1 MRIAF
6 IFSQGIHYFYY
17 DRVVRSLLATGHEIR
32 IVCPANFALDR
43 NKSGRALAKLIEDE
57 PSVVLEDSITRRR
70 YGKIAG
76 FIRGLANY
84 AAFVRK
90 EHPTP
95 HLAVRWVR
103 KNLPESIVTLIQNP
117 IVLRMLATR
126 PARLLLAVIEALIP
140 PVPEIKT
147 WFLEH
152 QPEVVFASPYV
163 FTSDVEV
170 EYAKA
175 ARNLGISVVVAVL
188 SWDNLTSKGTFH
200 VKPDWLFVWNTN
212 LVEEAVEI
220 HDIIRDRIFISG
232 APVYDPWFEL
242 SPSQDRNA
250 FCKRAG
256 IDPAKPFILYLCSSK
271 GITEQEDQL
280 IKGILDQMA
289 GMESI
294 NRPSIVIRP
303 HPFTPLEISDL
314 ENEWIKVFPN
324 GGQRPDMDDA
334 RQLYYD
340 SLYFCDLVVGINTT
354 GFLEAAVV
362 DKPCLTLVT
371 PLTSSGQG
379 MRAHFKHLMDADF
392 IEVAN
397 SYSDLVAHV
406 KRILAGSDIKKKNRQ
421 LFVRDFIRPAGVG
434 IPAARVTEGAI
445 LAIGFGKSPEE
456 WHRYAHGD

>member
-17 DRVVRSLLATGHEIR
+17 DRVVRSLLANGHEIR
-32 IVCPANFALDR
+32 IVCPANFALDG
-43 NKSGRALAKLIEDE
+43 NKSGRALAKLIEDV
-57 PSVVLEDSITRRR
+57 PSVVLEDAVPRRR
-70 YGKIAG
+70 YGKISS

-103 KNLPESIVTLIQNP
+103 KNLPESIITLIQNP
-117 IVLRMLATR
+117 LVLQVLAAR
-126 PARLLLAVIEALIP
+126 PARLLLAVLERLIP
-140 PVPEIKT
+140 PVSKIKT
-147 WFLEH
+147 WFLEY
-152 QPEVVFASPYV
+152 QPEVIFASPYV
-163 FTSDVEV
+163 FTNDVEV
-170 EYAKA
+170 EYAKV
-175 ARNLGISVVVAVL
+175 ARHLGIPVVAAVL

-220 HDIIRDRIFISG
+220 HDIVRSRIFISG

-242 SPSQDRNA
+242 APSQDRSA

-256 IDPAKPFILYLCSSK
+256 IDPAKPFVLYLCSSK
-271 GITEQEDQL
+271 GITEHEDQL
-280 IKGILDQMA
+280 IKGILYHLA
-289 GMESI
+289 GMELAD
-294 NRPSIVIRP
+294 RPSIVIRP
-303 HPFTPLEISDL
+303 HPFNPLEISDL
-314 ENEWIKVFPN
+314 ENEWIKVFPRA
-324 GGQRPDMDDA
+324 GQRPDMDDA

-340 SLYFCDLVVGINTT
+340 SLYYCDLVAGINTT

-397 SYSDLVAHV
+397 SYPDLIAHV
-406 KRILAGSDIKKKNRQ
+406 KRILTGADIKKNNRR
-421 LFVRDFIRPAGVG
+421 LFVRNFIRPAGVE
-434 IPAARVTEGAI
+434 IPSAKVTEGAI
-445 LAIGFGKSPEE
+445 LAVGYGTNPEE
-456 WHRYAHGD
+456 WHRYAQRN